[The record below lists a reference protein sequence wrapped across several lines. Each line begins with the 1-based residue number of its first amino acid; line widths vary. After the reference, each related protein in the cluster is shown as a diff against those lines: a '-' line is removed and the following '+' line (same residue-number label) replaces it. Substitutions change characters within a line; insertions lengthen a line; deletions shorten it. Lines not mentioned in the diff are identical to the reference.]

1 MTSPPRIQP
10 DTREAKPI
18 GRGWALMGGDRGK
31 WHFFGNDS
39 RSLCS
44 KWAELSRN
52 ILDRDVHLDNQCAA
66 CRRKLAKLTE
76 PRP

>member
-1 MTSPPRIQP
+1 M
-10 DTREAKPI
+10 AI

-31 WHFFGNDS
+31 WHFFGYDS

-52 ILDRDVHLDNQCAA
+52 ILERDVCTEERCAT
-66 CRRKLAKLTE
+66 CNRKFQKLEAAQVKSAQVAT
-76 PRP
+76 PQ